1 MVFNLSGFTKKIT
14 MKKLLFIIFM
24 MCFYLSGIGQTTQ
37 MKKEDSLLKELS
49 ENACNCIDSINT
61 LNKSSVEI
69 AVEVNKCIDDKVG
82 GYQLGSKMMNI
93 DLSDSI
99 SKSKKTISIN
109 FNSDKNS
116 KEYKDYYYKFESYL
130 MENCKAL
137 KRTVGTSSIESEKS
151 YSDHKVA
158 LEAYNKGLEYSKTEN
173 FEKAMPFYEKA
184 VKEDSTF
191 AFAWD
196 NLGICYRK
204 MNNYDGAIYAYN
216 KSLSIDPNGITPL
229 QNIAVAYEYKK
240 EYQKALKAYA
250 TLSELDSFNPEVYY
264 GIGRVYSYYLN
275 DPEKGLDNMCKA
287 YNLYI
292 KQKSPYRVDA
302 ETQISRIYVDMKKDN
317 KTERFNEILKENGIT
332 ADFK

>member
-1 MVFNLSGFTKKIT
+1 
-14 MKKLLFIIFM
+14 MKKSLFIILSV
-24 MCFYLSGIGQTTQ
+24 CFYLSGFGQTRDS
-37 MKKEDSLLKELS
+37 KKEDPLLKELS
-49 ENACNCIDSINT
+49 EIACKCIDSIDT
-61 LNKSSVEI
+61 RNKSGAEI
-69 AVEVNKCIDDKVG
+69 AAEVNKCIDNEVG

-93 DLSDSI
+93 DLTGNTA
-99 SKSKKTISIN
+99 SKTKKTINIE
-109 FNSDKNS
+109 FNTNKNS
-116 KEYKDYYYKFESYL
+116 KEYKDYYYKIESYL
-130 MENCKAL
+130 MENCKSL
-137 KRTVGTSSIESEKS
+137 KRTVGTSNIESEKS
-151 YSDHKVA
+151 YSNLKVA
-158 LEAYNKGLEYSKTEN
+158 QDDYNKGQEYFKTDDYKN
-173 FEKAMPFYEKA
+173 ALPYFEKA

-204 MNNYDGAIYAYN
+204 MDNYDGAIYAYN

-240 EYQKALKAYA
+240 EYQKALKAYE

-264 GIGRVYSYYLN
+264 GIGRVYAYYLN
-275 DPEKGLDNMCKA
+275 DSEKGLDNMCKA
-287 YNLYI
+287 YSLYI

>member
-1 MVFNLSGFTKKIT
+1 MKEPLFVILMLCFYITGTGQNTDTKKQDT
-14 MKKLLFIIFM
+14 
-24 MCFYLSGIGQTTQ
+24 
-37 MKKEDSLLKELS
+37 LLKEIS
-49 ENACNCIDSINT
+49 ENTCKCIDSIETRNR
-61 LNKSSVEI
+61 SSVEI
-69 AVEVNKCIDDKVG
+69 AGDINKCIDKEVG
-82 GYQLGSKMMNI
+82 GYQLGSKFMSL
-93 DLSDSI
+93 DLTKSATS
-99 SKSKKTISIN
+99 SKKTIN
-109 FNSDKNS
+109 LVLNTDKNS
-116 KEYKDYYYKFESYL
+116 KEYKEYYNKIERYL

-137 KRTVGTSSIESEKS
+137 KNTIGTSNIENEKS

-158 LEAYNKGLEYSKTEN
+158 EEQYNKGLEYFKTDD
-173 FEKAMPFYEKA
+173 FKKAMPYFEKA

-204 MNNYDGAIYAYN
+204 LDNYDGAIYAYK

-240 EYQKALKAYA
+240 EYQQALKAYE

-264 GIGRVYSYYLN
+264 GIGRVYAYYLKDN
-275 DPEKGLDNMCKA
+275 EKGLDNMCKA
-287 YNLYI
+287 YNLYL

-302 ETQISRIYVDMKKDN
+302 ENQISRMYLDMKKEN
-317 KTERFNEILKENGIT
+317 KIDRFNEILQANSIT